1 MRKKILVAPLN
12 WGLGHATRCIPIINA
27 LILKGFEPIIA
38 SDGAAL
44 ELLKVEFP
52 DLIHLEL
59 PAYNIRYSKSKWFF
73 KWKIF
78 TQIRKVITVIRKE
91 KKTISKWEKYYNLDG
106 IISDNRFGV
115 RSSKLPSVFMTHQ
128 LMVIS
133 GKTTWL
139 TTFIHSYFIKSFNE
153 YWVPDNE
160 ILHNLSGDLGH
171 KNVIKNKTKYIG
183 ILSRLEAQKLP
194 IIYDL
199 FVVLSGP
206 EPQRTYLEEILFKE
220 LINYEGKILFVK
232 GKVEKEQKIT
242 TKNNF
247 HIYNFM
253 DSRQIEKAFNESD
266 KVLCRSGYTTIMDL
280 AKLNKK
286 AFFIPTPS
294 QSEQEYLAKKNKHE
308 GIAPCCKQGKFTAN
322 KLNEI
327 DLYRGFQN
335 YNTKQ
340 NWDQIFS
347 VFNK

>member
-27 LILKGFEPIIA
+27 LSLNGFEPIIA

-44 ELLKVEFP
+44 DLLKKEFP
-52 DLIHLEL
+52 HLIHLEL

-78 TQIRKVITVIRKE
+78 TQIPKVITVIRKE
-91 KKTISKWEKYYNLDG
+91 KKTIAKWEKYYNLDG

-153 YWVPDNE
+153 YWVPDNQKM
-160 ILHNLSGDLGH
+160 HDLSGDLGH
-171 KNVIKNKTKYIG
+171 KNVPKNSVKYIG
-183 ILSRLEAQKLP
+183 ALSRLEKMDIPLK
-194 IIYDL
+194 YDL
-199 FVVLSGP
+199 FVILSGP
-206 EPQRTYLEEILFKE
+206 EPQRTFLEEKLRTE
-220 LINYEGKILFVK
+220 LKTYSGKVLFVK
-232 GKVEKEQKIT
+232 GKVENEQKIE
-242 TKNNF
+242 KIGNF

-253 DSRQIEKAFNESD
+253 TSIQIEKAYNESK

-286 AFFIPTPS
+286 AFFIPTPG
-294 QSEQEYLAKKNKHE
+294 QSEQEYLAKKFKYE
-308 GIAPCCKQGKFTAN
+308 GIAPYCKQNKFTAD

>member
-78 TQIRKVITVIRKE
+78 TQIPKVITVIRKE

-308 GIAPCCKQGKFTAN
+308 GIAPYCKQGKFTAN